1 VSPTVQVVLIAA
13 AASGA
18 VGLVGAAAA
27 SWWPRRSVRGV
38 LLAAGLVG
46 VLAVLAGVLGTA
58 QAMFLSAH
66 DFGVV
71 LIVSAVAGPVGLT
84 IALLLSRQV
93 ISDVAVLRS
102 AARAVSVDPGGARDA
117 RADRGAGEPGSRQ
130 PDRRRPVMV
139 ELAEVDDELLRTG
152 RRLAQARRH
161 EQALEASRRELI
173 AWVSHD
179 LRTPLAGLRAMA
191 EALEDAIV
199 DDPGRYHRQ
208 IRVEVDRLARMVDD
222 LFELSRIQSGALTL
236 SLRTVDVHDLVTDVL
251 DGARPVATSRG
262 VRIGAHVDAS
272 TLDADPGGLSRVLAN
287 LVINAIRH
295 TPSDGAVEVAATP
308 DREDVVLT
316 VTDRC
321 GGLPAAHLDRVFDTG
336 WRAENAR
343 TPQPDGG
350 AGLGLAIARG
360 IVEAHHGRIDVEN
373 VEGGCRFVVRLPR
386 LQPAT

>member
-1 VSPTVQVVLIAA
+1 MTPTVQVVLIAA
-13 AASGA
+13 AASAA
-18 VGLVGAAAA
+18 VGLVGAGAAI
-27 SWWPRRSVRGV
+27 WWPRRSVRGV

-71 LIVSAVAGPVGLT
+71 LIVSAVAGPVGLM

-93 ISDVAVLRS
+93 ISDVALLRS
-102 AARAVSVDPGGARDA
+102 AARADPG
-117 RADRGAGEPGSRQ
+117 AGRPRSRP
-130 PDRRRPVMV
+130 PDRLRPVIV
-139 ELAEVDDELLRTG
+139 ELAEVDDELQRTG

-161 EQALEASRRELI
+161 EQALEISRRELI

-191 EALEDAIV
+191 EALEDDIV

-236 SLRTVDVHDLVTDVL
+236 SLRTVNVRDLVTDVL
-251 DGARPVATSRG
+251 DGARPVATSLG

-295 TPSDGAVEVAATP
+295 TPSDGAVEVAAKP

-321 GGLPAAHLDRVFDTG
+321 GGLPEAHLDRVFDTG

-360 IVEAHHGRIDVEN
+360 IVEAHHGRIEVEN